1 MNSADSGPPPTAG
14 ESPAAQPNPA
24 TTRTTRVAWWLYAV
38 FFLSGTAALIYQIA
52 WQRALFA
59 VYGLDILS
67 VTVVV
72 TAFMLGLGLGSLLGG
87 ALSKIWPRSA
97 IPLFAVSELGIGA
110 FGFFSV
116 ALFQKVAASTGG
128 LGHLATGVVAFLLV
142 VIPTT
147 LMGATLPLLVA
158 HATNRSGNVGRSV
171 GNLYFVNTLGAAFGA
186 YLTVRVLLGLLGLSA
201 TVQATAGLNASLGL
215 FVLACHWPKRRT
227 T

>member
-1 MNSADSGPPPTAG
+1 MNSADSGPPPSAG
-14 ESPAAQPNPA
+14 ESPAAHPNPSA
-24 TTRTTRVAWWLYAV
+24 AGTAGVAWWLYAV

-87 ALSKIWPRSA
+87 ALSKIWPRAA

-116 ALFQKVAASTGG
+116 SLFQKVAASTGG
-128 LGHLATGVVAFLLV
+128 LGHLATGVVAFFLV

-215 FVLACHWPKRRT
+215 FVLACHWPKRRAA
-227 T
+227 

>member
-1 MNSADSGPPPTAG
+1 M
-14 ESPAAQPNPA
+14 
-24 TTRTTRVAWWLYAV
+24 AWWLYAF

-186 YLTVRVLLGLLGLSA
+186 YLTVRVLFGLLGLSA

>member
-1 MNSADSGPPPTAG
+1 MNSADSGPPPSGG
-14 ESPAAQPNPA
+14 ESPAAHPNPSTA
-24 TTRTTRVAWWLYAV
+24 GTTGVAWWLYVV

-87 ALSKIWPRSA
+87 ALSKIWPRAA

-116 ALFQKVAASTGG
+116 VLFQKVAASTGG
-128 LGHLATGVVAFLLV
+128 LGHLATGVVAFFLV

-186 YLTVRVLLGLLGLSA
+186 YLTVRVLLGLLGLSV

-215 FVLACHWPKRRT
+215 FVLACHWPKRRAA
-227 T
+227 

>member
-1 MNSADSGPPPTAG
+1 VNSADSGPPPSAG
-14 ESPAAQPNPA
+14 ESPAAHPNPS
-24 TTRTTRVAWWLYAV
+24 TTGTPGVAWWLYAV

-116 ALFQKVAASTGG
+116 SLFQKVAASTGG
-128 LGHLATGVVAFLLV
+128 LGHLATGVVAFFLV

-215 FVLACHWPKRRT
+215 FVLACHWPKRRAA
-227 T
+227 